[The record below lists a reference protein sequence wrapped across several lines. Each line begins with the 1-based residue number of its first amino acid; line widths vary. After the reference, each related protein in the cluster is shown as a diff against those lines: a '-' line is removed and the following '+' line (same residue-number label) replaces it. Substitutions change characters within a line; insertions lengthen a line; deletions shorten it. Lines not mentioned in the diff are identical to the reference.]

1 MFETNLGRQKFSVK
15 NHKKTLI
22 RIFQKQQKESVF
34 DKKKPKPSFYLCKSC
49 AYYNPEVDQ
58 GGPHPEHPIDDGFKL
73 NNKGEWVP
81 RNERKRRDDDFE
93 DDYGDDYDPEDEENL
108 TDCDGSETGVWKDLC
123 ENNFD
128 QAGEGQIQARRKKKV
143 SSQLSVRINSS

>member
-1 MFETNLGRQKFSVK
+1 M
-15 NHKKTLI
+15 
-22 RIFQKQQKESVF
+22 
-34 DKKKPKPSFYLCKSC
+34 
-49 AYYNPEVDQ
+49 
-58 GGPHPEHPIDDGFKL
+58 
-73 NNKGEWVP
+73 P

-143 SSQLSVRINSS
+143 SSQLSVRISSS